1 MRGENHARAG
11 ALGMKKS
18 IILLAGAL
26 LVNAAWSAQP
36 VEFYDPMRGD
46 VPLTEEPRPV
56 PMPQIENKD
65 VKRGRAYTMQPPTI
79 PHKIDN
85 YQVDRYAN
93 KCLTCHS
100 RTRAP
105 ESQAPMVSITHYQ
118 DRDGNFLA
126 DVAPRRYFCE
136 QCHVPQVDA
145 KPLVEN
151 TFQDV
156 ETLIKRG
163 QAATARKDRNK

>member
-1 MRGENHARAG
+1 MRRLLIAY
-11 ALGMKKS
+11 AL
-18 IILLAGAL
+18 AAA
-26 LVNAAWSAQP
+26 NAWAAQP
-36 VEFYDPMRGD
+36 VEFYDRMRGD
-46 VPLTEEPRPV
+46 VPLTEEPRPA
-56 PMPQIENKD
+56 PIPPIENRD
-65 VKRGRAYTMQPPTI
+65 IKRGRAYTMQPPTI

-93 KCLTCHS
+93 KCMTCHS

-126 DVAPRRYFCE
+126 DLAPRRYFCE
-136 QCHVPQVDA
+136 QCHVPQADA

-156 ETLIKRG
+156 ETLIRRD
-163 QAATARKDRNK
+163 QAPARKDRKK

>member
-1 MRGENHARAG
+1 
-11 ALGMKKS
+11 
-18 IILLAGAL
+18 
-26 LVNAAWSAQP
+26 
-36 VEFYDPMRGD
+36 
-46 VPLTEEPRPV
+46 
-56 PMPQIENKD
+56 
-65 VKRGRAYTMQPPTI
+65 
-79 PHKIDN
+79 
-85 YQVDRYAN
+85 
-93 KCLTCHS
+93 
-100 RTRAP
+100 
-105 ESQAPMVSITHYQ
+105 MVSITHYQ

-163 QAATARKDRNK
+163 QAATARKDRKK